1 MMPRADSEALEGW
14 ECAAGA
20 RRGAAAAWPGLSRF
34 PIHVLASDRQAW
46 TPLMILGLT
55 RVIIRVTRDSE

>member
-1 MMPRADSEALEGW
+1 M
-14 ECAAGA
+14 AGSA
-20 RRGAAAAWPGLSRF
+20 PPGPAAWPGLSRF

>member
-1 MMPRADSEALEGW
+1 MMAASGIAPGPR
-14 ECAAGA
+14 
-20 RRGAAAAWPGLSRF
+20 PGQAF
-34 PIHVLASDRQAW
+34 PDFQFTCWSDRQAW